1 MKEEKIR
8 CVAVEPFRKPYIKM
22 LDNTLKA
29 MQEAVGGLIDFVLL
43 DGFAYALINDE
54 GKLLELPPNRIIA
67 TEDGKILDYFAGTF
81 YITGPADEEG
91 ETTSLTVEQANYYID
106 MFDSPVLIGRD
117 RYAEIE
123 NMWEER

>member
-29 MQEAVGGLIDFVLL
+29 MQEAVGGLIDFVPL
-43 DGFAYALINDE
+43 DDFAYALINDE

-81 YITGPADEEG
+81 YITAPADEEG
-91 ETTSLTVEQANYYID
+91 ENTSLTVEQANYYID
-106 MFDSPVLIGRD
+106 MFDRPVLIGRD